1 MRKRDSIATRIF
13 ALFVLVGL
21 ISGAF
26 VLSNSFSFQQLTT
39 SSRALVNEQLPILV
53 SAAKVAQIGGS
64 ITTDATN
71 LALAT
76 NVQALQRARQ
86 KLADTLPKLEQVTDS
101 SAVSQGSPEFATL
114 VGRLSE
120 NIDNIYRNTDN
131 KLKRQN
137 ALRLLRQQ
145 LHWLQI
151 DFVEEVTP
159 LIKDSQYNLNQMLE
173 KLAQQQA
180 LTPEE
185 FTTLRKESDVQVQ
198 LLKLEADLNLVLDL
212 LQRASLFSDRND
224 ILTAQS
230 VIDETLLSIDRQ
242 SELLSPYPSTVTIRQ
257 MAAQAKS
264 MTSGEANAISQSLNV
279 VDLDERNRELLTEN
293 QTLIEH
299 VRQLI
304 NQAVAFA
311 EKQNTEMSQALI
323 DVINQS
329 SKQLKF
335 TLIGIVIL
343 ILFVG
348 VYLRSQLLNRLSNVL
363 RSMRHLAQGELQPLI
378 DIRGKDEVSSLA
390 QATNIFNE
398 QARQVKE
405 NTAMLEMKNRQLT
418 EEIQQRK
425 LAEKHLQDTQE
436 ELVQAAKLAVLGQ
449 LTSGIVHEFSQP
461 LAAISSYT
469 YLAEQYVQQEK
480 LTLAQDKLQRINRI
494 TDRATRLCQH
504 LKSFA
509 RKTDDL
515 TQPTSVSRVLNN
527 AMDLFTDSLP
537 EAWVS
542 TEIASELR
550 VQANEVR
557 LEQVF
562 VNLISNSIDAIKQ
575 KQQDD
580 TFTPRIHIFARQEN
594 DQVAIHII
602 DNGCGMDAEAQEKVF
617 EPFYTTKEVG
627 SGLGLGMSIT
637 HNIMKD
643 FGGKI
648 AVNSEQGQ
656 GTEVILCLKAT

>member
-242 SELLSPYPSTVTIRQ
+242 SELLSPYPVLLPS
-257 MAAQAKS
+257 AKW
-264 MTSGEANAISQSLNV
+264 
-279 VDLDERNRELLTEN
+279 
-293 QTLIEH
+293 
-299 VRQLI
+299 QL
-304 NQAVAFA
+304 
-311 EKQNTEMSQALI
+311 
-323 DVINQS
+323 
-329 SKQLKF
+329 
-335 TLIGIVIL
+335 
-343 ILFVG
+343 
-348 VYLRSQLLNRLSNVL
+348 R
-363 RSMRHLAQGELQPLI
+363 
-378 DIRGKDEVSSLA
+378 
-390 QATNIFNE
+390 
-398 QARQVKE
+398 
-405 NTAMLEMKNRQLT
+405 
-418 EEIQQRK
+418 
-425 LAEKHLQDTQE
+425 
-436 ELVQAAKLAVLGQ
+436 
-449 LTSGIVHEFSQP
+449 
-461 LAAISSYT
+461 
-469 YLAEQYVQQEK
+469 
-480 LTLAQDKLQRINRI
+480 
-494 TDRATRLCQH
+494 
-504 LKSFA
+504 
-509 RKTDDL
+509 
-515 TQPTSVSRVLNN
+515 
-527 AMDLFTDSLP
+527 
-537 EAWVS
+537 
-542 TEIASELR
+542 
-550 VQANEVR
+550 
-557 LEQVF
+557 
-562 VNLISNSIDAIKQ
+562 
-575 KQQDD
+575 
-580 TFTPRIHIFARQEN
+580 
-594 DQVAIHII
+594 
-602 DNGCGMDAEAQEKVF
+602 
-617 EPFYTTKEVG
+617 
-627 SGLGLGMSIT
+627 
-637 HNIMKD
+637 
-643 FGGKI
+643 
-648 AVNSEQGQ
+648 
-656 GTEVILCLKAT
+656 

>member
-1 MRKRDSIATRIF
+1 
-13 ALFVLVGL
+13 
-21 ISGAF
+21 
-26 VLSNSFSFQQLTT
+26 
-39 SSRALVNEQLPILV
+39 
-53 SAAKVAQIGGS
+53 
-64 ITTDATN
+64 
-71 LALAT
+71 
-76 NVQALQRARQ
+76 
-86 KLADTLPKLEQVTDS
+86 
-101 SAVSQGSPEFATL
+101 
-114 VGRLSE
+114 
-120 NIDNIYRNTDN
+120 
-131 KLKRQN
+131 
-137 ALRLLRQQ
+137 
-145 LHWLQI
+145 
-151 DFVEEVTP
+151 
-159 LIKDSQYNLNQMLE
+159 
-173 KLAQQQA
+173 
-180 LTPEE
+180 
-185 FTTLRKESDVQVQ
+185 
-198 LLKLEADLNLVLDL
+198 
-212 LQRASLFSDRND
+212 
-224 ILTAQS
+224 
-230 VIDETLLSIDRQ
+230 
-242 SELLSPYPSTVTIRQ
+242 
-257 MAAQAKS
+257 
-264 MTSGEANAISQSLNV
+264 
-279 VDLDERNRELLTEN
+279 
-293 QTLIEH
+293 
-299 VRQLI
+299 
-304 NQAVAFA
+304 
-311 EKQNTEMSQALI
+311 MSQALI

-504 LKSFA
+504 LKSCA
-509 RKTDDL
+509 QTDDL

-550 VQANEVR
+550 FR
-557 LEQVF
+557 
-562 VNLISNSIDAIKQ
+562 
-575 KQQDD
+575 
-580 TFTPRIHIFARQEN
+580 P
-594 DQVAIHII
+594 
-602 DNGCGMDAEAQEKVF
+602 
-617 EPFYTTKEVG
+617 
-627 SGLGLGMSIT
+627 
-637 HNIMKD
+637 MK
-643 FGGKI
+643 
-648 AVNSEQGQ
+648 
-656 GTEVILCLKAT
+656 

>member
-159 LIKDSQYNLNQMLE
+159 LITDSQYNLNQMLE

-257 MAAQAKS
+257 MAAQVKS
-264 MTSGEANAISQSLNV
+264 MTSGEANVISQSLNV

-515 TQPTSVSRVLNN
+515 TQPTSVNRVLNN
-527 AMDLFTDSLP
+527 ALDLFTDSLP
-537 EAWVS
+537 EAWVF

-550 VQANEVR
+550 VLANEVR

-602 DNGCGMDAEAQEKVF
+602 DNGCGMNAEAKEKVF

>member
-26 VLSNSFSFQQLTT
+26 VLTNSFSFQQLTT

-257 MAAQAKS
+257 MAAQVKS
-264 MTSGEANAISQSLNV
+264 VTSGEANAISQSLNV

-602 DNGCGMDAEAQEKVF
+602 DNGCGMNAEAQEKVF